1 MQRVLSQGF
10 GNYVIAKEVVGT
22 WDFESSSG
30 FSKRRHR
37 KRYLWQKSWHTRCFQ
52 GAEIGTARV
61 RGLPYHSGMAH
72 SMVSFFYLFDVQMNT
87 GKSFSQVRGIY
98 ENNSSGPKSMA
109 DIVLE
114 GTPAVAKLKEQGLNT
129 CLPVHSEG
137 HKATYN
143 SAGTVDTQFVFRTEK
158 TVTFTGGS
166 ATVSANSA
174 HAGGTETLNETG
186 SLTNTEE
193 RNVIVVAKAEATTD
207 AHTGKVSAISGNTIT
222 GTGTAFTT
230 AYQVG
235 DFIRITDGSNT
246 YNERI
251 TAVTNNTSLKV
262 ANTIA
267 VTRSSVS
274 LSHRTLFPTGYIFD
288 LSGLTERFHLL
299 LRHTQSITASESIVI
314 LGFCI
319 LQCS

>member
-1 MQRVLSQGF
+1 
-10 GNYVIAKEVVGT
+10 
-22 WDFESSSG
+22 
-30 FSKRRHR
+30 
-37 KRYLWQKSWHTRCFQ
+37 
-52 GAEIGTARV
+52 
-61 RGLPYHSGMAH
+61 
-72 SMVSFFYLFDVQMNT
+72 MNA

-114 GTPAVAKLKEQGLNT
+114 GTPAVAKLKRPQLNT
-129 CLPVHSEG
+129 LVFPFTQKG
-137 HKATYN
+137 TKQLTD

-274 LSHRTLFPTGYIFD
+274 LPHRTLFPNR
-288 LSGLTERFHLL
+288 LHL
-299 LRHTQSITASESIVI
+299 RSIR
-314 LGFCI
+314 
-319 LQCS
+319 